1 MGSPS
6 FHPHP
11 HLWSGSFSALH
22 TFQLLLLAQLF
33 CCCCCS
39 SAAWPYMIH
48 IEIYIAQASAAVAG
62 GTIAMRYLHTVWCSL
77 AKEAKNKSVF
87 WWMHSFIADRVISQ
101 WMKLLCCGLG
111 GSGCRTGIG
120 QWRVFVGV
128 ESRVFIARPFIQV
141 ESFAA
146 SFIYSYRGKEE
157 NNTTTGNHYCNFKR
171 QVGEVEVSQ
180 WRWGGRTFRRKE
192 EEQSAMPSGFI
203 EMMGQG
209 KNSQT
214 SGHLFDIKTTMPV
227 GLGWVGAEDNKMV
240 SSFKRIFHGSTRPS
254 RSKKNLSSRGT
265 MSPGLYARGS
275 SLLLALGPV
284 VHPRF

>member
-1 MGSPS
+1 MCV
-6 FHPHP
+6 
-11 HLWSGSFSALH
+11 LFSIPVLMW
-22 TFQLLLLAQLF
+22 TRICSSSCG
-33 CCCCCS
+33 CCCYLYGWPCWTWGRPHSIPILTFRVAVFLLYIPFNYSSWHSS
-39 SAAWPYMIH
+39 SAAAAAALLLRGPLWYTLK
-48 IEIYIAQASAAVAG
+48 YILHKQAAVAG

-146 SFIYSYRGKEE
+146 SFMYSYRGKEE
-157 NNTTTGNHYCNFKR
+157 NNTTTTGNHYCNFKR

-180 WRWGGRTFRRKE
+180 WRWGGRTFREKRRRAKCN
-192 EEQSAMPSGFI
+192 AFWLYRDDGT
-203 EMMGQG
+203 G
-209 KNSQT
+209 KKFPNEWP
-214 SGHLFDIKTTMPV
+214 PV
-227 GLGWVGAEDNKMV
+227 WYQDYHAGWVGL
-240 SSFKRIFHGSTRPS
+240 SWS
-254 RSKKNLSSRGT
+254 RR
-265 MSPGLYARGS
+265 
-275 SLLLALGPV
+275 
-284 VHPRF
+284 